1 MHDEEF
7 IVNTPKG
14 DYAVSIT
21 HDFEEDNVKA
31 WTEVISPDGRFAHL
45 DITPYSPERNLIR
58 RMIRFHSMFGY
69 WVTRHMVESGGPVEM
84 HELEKIFEEAIVSRA
99 DWEAVESD
107 NTYREKFNV

>member
-14 DYAVSIT
+14 DYTVSIT
-21 HDFEEDNVKA
+21 HDCEEDNVKA

-69 WVTRHMVESGGPVEM
+69 WVTRQMVESGGPVEM
-84 HELEKIFEEAIVSRA
+84 GTPSSASSTETAPTSNFTGSEH
-99 DWEAVESD
+99 
-107 NTYREKFNV
+107 

>member
-31 WTEVISPDGRFAHL
+31 WTEVISPAGERTHL
-45 DITPYSPERNLIR
+45 DITPYSPDNNLIK

-69 WVTRHMVESGGPVEM
+69 WGYGVHKMKSHEFFGP
-84 HELEKIFEEAIVSRA
+84 IGAAGQACDR
-99 DWEAVESD
+99 
-107 NTYREKFNV
+107 NR